1 MSEVI
6 GQAATSLG
14 NFLPSLGGLGGSSG
28 SVAQFG
34 NYMNP
39 GNVGL
44 GGGSV
49 PYFPPPPT
57 DSPTTDMGSF
67 SAAPFPTPGMTTAT
81 NLPSE
86 LPPTMVTPEGEPFSP
101 TGGTPGM
108 TGLGLAP
115 MGAPAAAPAQGT
127 AGAPGQVASGTP
139 AAPSFWA
146 SLLKAAPGAITDLLK
161 YQQQQSLLDPKTLA
175 KNAQQIN
182 QAQVAQLKKS
192 VFPAVTA
199 QLQETGNI
207 NAPYLATQAYTT
219 AIAPIVAQMQ
229 EAAMNQWLEAQRE
242 AMGLYPGASDISALG
257 GLTNPSI
264 FGGSGSAAA

>member
-1 MSEVI
+1 MSEAI

-14 NFLPSLGGLGGSSG
+14 NILPSLGGIGGSSG
-28 SVAQFG
+28 YLGQFG
-34 NYMNP
+34 NYMAP

-57 DSPTTDMGSF
+57 DSPTTDVSGMT
-67 SAAPFPTPGMTTAT
+67 AAPFPAPGTITAA

-86 LPPTMVTPEGEPFSP
+86 LPPTTVTPEGAPFSP

-115 MGAPAAAPAQGT
+115 MGAPAAGTPAQATGT
-127 AGAPGQVASGTP
+127 AANSGTP
-139 AAPSFWA
+139 ASPSFWA
-146 SLLKAAPGAITDLLK
+146 SLLKASPGLITDLLK
-161 YQQQQSLLDPKTLA
+161 YQQQQNLLNPSAMESDAQKMA
-175 KNAQQIN
+175 KINAAALRKAI
-182 QAQVAQLKKS
+182 
-192 VFPAVTA
+192 FPQVTA

-207 NAPYLATQAYTT
+207 NAPYLASQAYTT

-229 EAAMNQWLEAQRE
+229 EAAMNQWLEANRE

-257 GLTNPSI
+257 GLTNPSL
-264 FGGSGSAAA
+264 FGGGSATG

>member
-1 MSEVI
+1 MSDAI

-28 SVAQFG
+28 SIAQFG

-44 GGGSV
+44 GGGSA

-57 DSPTTDMGSF
+57 DTPTTDVGNF
-67 SAAPFPTPGMTTAT
+67 TAAPFPAPGTITAA

-86 LPPTMVTPEGEPFSP
+86 LPPTTVTPEGEPFSP
-101 TGGTPGM
+101 TGGTSGM

-115 MGAPAAAPAQGT
+115 MGAPAAGQGT

-146 SLLKAAPGAITDLLK
+146 SLLKASPGLITDLLK
-161 YQQQQSLLDPKTLA
+161 YQQQQSLMDPSKLA
-175 KNAQQIN
+175 ANAQKLD
-182 QAQVAQLKKS
+182 QANAAALRKAI
-192 VFPAVTA
+192 FPQVTA

-207 NAPYLATQAYTT
+207 NAPYLASQAYTT
-219 AIAPIVAQMQ
+219 AIAPILAQMQ
-229 EAAMNQWLEAQRE
+229 EAAMNQWLEANRE

-264 FGGSGSAAA
+264 FGGGGSATG